1 MTTTL
6 QIGRVLYTV
15 DHDRKIVT
23 SAWPDG
29 TTLVSVSPYD
39 DESTA
44 RARALGYE
52 GSDDHVRWQMTV
64 YHDACHHVYATALGL
79 PSSEHLYAIARG
91 ERSPEGDQEE
101 RAVLLLQR
109 AMNVGSKLIDE
120 LRTENA

>member
-6 QIGRVLYTV
+6 RIGRVLYTV
-15 DHDRKIVT
+15 DHDAKVVT
-23 SAWPDG
+23 STWQDG
-29 TTLVSVSPYD
+29 TTLVSIPPYD

-52 GSDDHVRWQMTV
+52 GSDEEVRWQMTV

-79 PSSEHLYAIARG
+79 PSSEHLYAIACG
-91 ERSPEGDQEE
+91 ERSADGDQEE

-109 AMNVGSKLIDE
+109 AMNVGNKLIDE
-120 LRTENA
+120 LRTA